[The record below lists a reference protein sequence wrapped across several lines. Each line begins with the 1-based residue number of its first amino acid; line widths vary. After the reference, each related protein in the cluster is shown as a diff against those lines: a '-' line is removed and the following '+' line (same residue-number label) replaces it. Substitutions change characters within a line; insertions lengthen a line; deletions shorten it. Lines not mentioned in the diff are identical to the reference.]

1 MKICLHLFLI
11 VCVGA
16 LVSVSAYAQVPT
28 HIEFSFSGLGNMMV
42 SPVVYAGSIDAGE
55 PLLVGGNWNLTID
68 DSTWPP
74 DSDKLV
80 RWNYIDATYFAP
92 NYDPFL
98 TQWLGIFDTASTG
111 SNLIWNASSGAGGL
125 HGTAVLQVTII
136 DWDFDQI
143 IDADERSFGVFS
155 GTLVVV
161 KDGDGIWAGYC
172 GLGSFS
178 GSSMNPDPAA
188 WADDAVEG
196 YTILD
201 VEDCSVPTD
210 NVTWG
215 QVKELYSSE

>member
-1 MKICLHLFLI
+1 MRKCLHLFLI

-16 LVSVSAYAQVPT
+16 FVSVSAYAQVPT
-28 HIEFSFSGLGNMMV
+28 HIEFNFSGTGNMMV
-42 SPVVYAGSIDAGE
+42 SPVVYSGSIDSGE
-55 PLLVGGNWNLTID
+55 PLLVGGTWDLTIN
-68 DSTWPP
+68 DSSWPS
-74 DSDKLV
+74 DTDKLV
-80 RWNYIDATYFAP
+80 RWNYIDANYFSP
-92 NYDPFL
+92 NYDPLL

-111 SNLIWNASSGAGGL
+111 SNLMWNADATAGGL
-125 HGTAVLQVTII
+125 HGTAVLQITII
-136 DWDFDQI
+136 DWDFDEV
-143 IDADERSFGVFS
+143 IDADERAFGVFS

-161 KDGDGIWAGYC
+161 KDGSGIWAGYC

-178 GSSMNPDPAA
+178 GSSSNADPAN

-215 QVKELYSSE
+215 QVKQLYDSE